1 MHTIL
6 VTGSA
11 QAVEPLV
18 TEIRAAGAE
27 ALPYTDDAGLVDQLR
42 GLEPG
47 SVSCYVQLPVTVVPA
62 GDTVVARVHSFL
74 EQGLLTRFT
83 LAEAA
88 LPALAADASV
98 LLVGGHT
105 PADRHL
111 PDNHSARV
119 ALMDVLAHA
128 VQADRLPADTR
139 VQVLDHGSTPKEIA
153 ELAVTGRGG
162 AVEEPPARSPERE
175 RAYEDW
181 RTELVGLG
189 MGEY

>member
-27 ALPYTDDAGLVDQLR
+27 AEPYIVGAGLVDELR

-47 SVSCYVQLPVTVVPA
+47 SVSCYVQLPVTLIPT
-62 GDTVVARVHSFL
+62 GDTAVARVHSFL
-74 EQGLLTRFT
+74 EQCLLTRFT
-83 LAEAA
+83 LADAV

-105 PADRHL
+105 PADRHM
-111 PDNHSARV
+111 PDNYHARL
-119 ALMDVLAHA
+119 ALMDVLADA
-128 VQADRLPADTR
+128 VQAELPADLR
-139 VQVLDHGSTPKEIA
+139 VQVLEHQSTAKEIA
-153 ELAVTGRGG
+153 ELAVTGRG
-162 AVEEPPARSPERE
+162 AAREEEHARSPERE

-189 MGEY
+189 MGEF